1 MIHRDSVILCLLV
14 GDSAPKVLAGV
25 YHNDRCGG
33 SMYRLPSLILMGVGV
48 VFATGCAGG
57 GESASQPSE
66 QTGFQRDAGRAG
78 LRLDSGV
85 PSMPDATMDSGID
98 GPMTDMAPAVMMED
112 AEVQMPTGDPAAG
125 SWRIALQSA
134 ATPIAH
140 RRAAAQHQRTQR
152 PCMMQFACGSAN
164 ACNAR
169 AADTTP
175 MPCNALCC

>member
-1 MIHRDSVILCLLV
+1 
-14 GDSAPKVLAGV
+14 
-25 YHNDRCGG
+25 
-33 SMYRLPSLILMGVGV
+33 MGVGV

-112 AEVQMPTGDPAAG
+112 AEVQMPTGDPGCRQLADCLAEC
-125 SWRIALQSA
+125 SDPDCS
-134 ATPIAH
+134 P
-140 RRAAAQHQRTQR
+140 RAVAQHQ
-152 PCMMQFACGSAN
+152 
-164 ACNAR
+164 
-169 AADTTP
+169 
-175 MPCNALCC
+175 